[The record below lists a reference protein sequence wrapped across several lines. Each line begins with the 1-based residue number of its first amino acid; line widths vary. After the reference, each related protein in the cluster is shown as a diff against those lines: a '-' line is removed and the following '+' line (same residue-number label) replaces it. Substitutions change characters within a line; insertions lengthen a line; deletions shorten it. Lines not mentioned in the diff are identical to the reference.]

1 RAQAHWCRSHSESET
16 GCRPRHLLRAD
27 EARTA
32 CHRHL
37 RRDPRTH
44 DAGVPVRAGKL
55 SQGCRDR
62 YPPDDDA
69 HGHLRSLGAHRRAP
83 TPQQERGGEVV
94 KILLA
99 VSTLVLA
106 CAQAHASCTSEVGA
120 RQANVYVTQCREV
133 SPATRPPCNAAN
145 ACALIT

>member
-1 RAQAHWCRSHSESET
+1 M
-16 GCRPRHLLRAD
+16 
-27 EARTA
+27 
-32 CHRHL
+32 
-37 RRDPRTH
+37 
-44 DAGVPVRAGKL
+44 
-55 SQGCRDR
+55 
-62 YPPDDDA
+62 
-69 HGHLRSLGAHRRAP
+69 
-83 TPQQERGGEVV
+83 

-145 ACALIT
+145 ACALITSEIKRGCEFLKNNAPAYCAQYMGGR

>member
-1 RAQAHWCRSHSESET
+1 
-16 GCRPRHLLRAD
+16 
-27 EARTA
+27 
-32 CHRHL
+32 
-37 RRDPRTH
+37 
-44 DAGVPVRAGKL
+44 
-55 SQGCRDR
+55 
-62 YPPDDDA
+62 
-69 HGHLRSLGAHRRAP
+69 
-83 TPQQERGGEVV
+83 V

-145 ACALIT
+145 ACALIISEIKRGCEFLTNNAPAYCAQYMGGR